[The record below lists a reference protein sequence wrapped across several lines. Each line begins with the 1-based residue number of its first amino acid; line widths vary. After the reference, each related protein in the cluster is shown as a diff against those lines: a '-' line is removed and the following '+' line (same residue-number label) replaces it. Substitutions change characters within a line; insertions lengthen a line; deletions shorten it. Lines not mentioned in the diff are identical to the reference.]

1 MEMINI
7 DSIKIDNEYL
17 RLNTNVDKLVKS
29 IETVGIIHP
38 LIINDKNELISGG
51 RRYTALKQLGRT
63 EVPCIKVSHNILEQE
78 LISIDENLV
87 RQDLNKLEMEKCLS
101 RGKEIFEQLYP
112 KAIKFND
119 EDLTKP
125 ENNEIKKDLPTD
137 ERSFIDITA
146 EKTGLSKK
154 VIKSAIERDEK
165 TSAQI
170 KKLRSDGSLNASQTN
185 ELIKLDREEQELI
198 APMIIGKSAKVIK
211 KLVKDIG
218 QNGFEKAVQDYQT
231 TPNFPKEFQSLATLI
246 ARTNKVLGKII
257 LEEMKS
263 DHEEV
268 EKILEQ
274 MSTLRIHFDQFL
286 EIHTSANESSFY
298 NHSPSNDDL
307 NEVSAH

>member
-218 QNGFEKAVQDYQT
+218 QNGFEKA
-231 TPNFPKEFQSLATLI
+231 AH
-246 ARTNKVLGKII
+246 G
-257 LEEMKS
+257 
-263 DHEEV
+263 
-268 EKILEQ
+268 
-274 MSTLRIHFDQFL
+274 
-286 EIHTSANESSFY
+286 
-298 NHSPSNDDL
+298 
-307 NEVSAH
+307 VSK